1 MQLAGR
7 AATMCAMQAATVD
20 ALAGGNRVI
29 AGIGV
34 SGPLIVEG
42 WYGEP
47 WGRPYYRIK
56 DYVTIM
62 RKVFKREQPVTHEG
76 RELSLPFTG
85 EGAMGVGKPLK
96 SILHMNPDLPI
107 WLGSGTEMN
116 VRLAGEVA
124 DGILPLGF
132 VPRSMNMYRQWLE
145 EGFKRAG
152 GGKSLANFEIQ
163 SWATTVLVTDDV
175 RSALAS
181 MKPTVALYVGGMG
194 HRDKN
199 FHNDMMVRR
208 GYPEA
213 AARIQDLYLA
223 HHKQEATDAVPDD
236 FLDEEAL
243 VGPVERIKERYRDWA
258 DSGLTGMTISTDQDE
273 ALELMADLAGTR
285 A

>member
-34 SGPLIVEG
+34 SGPQIVEG

>member
-34 SGPLIVEG
+34 SGPQIVEG

-243 VGPVERIKERYRDWA
+243 VGPVDRIKERYRDWA